1 MMKRIVAALLI
12 ATAVLFGAGDGEL
25 QHAYAKEFAFLKAQ
39 KEMLKQRL
47 DHVKQESKAK
57 IARAKKEIETLQA
70 TVLAKTQEA
79 DRLGDQLF
87 EAQRNAQA
95 ISDDTA
101 MIASVALQGDSLL
114 KPYGI
119 ALKINKNDYPATL
132 KMLFNETLALAD
144 ELSSVHS
151 AKGSFYLKDGTQK
164 QGTLVHVGNI
174 AVYGVAADAAG
185 ALVPAGG
192 GKLKLWDAPEAAE
205 TAKKLAKKQL
215 PAQLHIFIFE
225 NRTKA
230 VADKEEKT
238 VLDVID
244 SGGIIGWV
252 IVGLGAFA
260 MLLVVLRALFLS
272 SAGSSTERVMNET
285 LDVLQKKGVDATL
298 EFLKSRKGAAA
309 RVLKATVRNLGR
321 DREHVEDVVM
331 EAVMHESER
340 LDRFGSTIMVV
351 AAVAPLLGLLGTVTG
366 MIATFDIITEFGTGD
381 PKLLSGGISIAL
393 VTTELGLIVAIPLL
407 LLGNLLNGWAEKIKD
422 GMERAALHIIN
433 EYSKTH

>member
-25 QHAYAKEFAFLKAQ
+25 QRAYAKEFAFLKAQ

-47 DHVKQESKAK
+47 DHVRQESKAK

-101 MIASVALQGDSLL
+101 MIASVAMQGDSLL

-119 ALKINKNDYPATL
+119 ALKIDKNDYPATL
-132 KMLFNETLALAD
+132 KTLFGETLSLAD

-164 QGTLVHVGNI
+164 QGTLVYVGNI
-174 AVYGVAADAAG
+174 AVYGVAADTAG

-192 GKLKLWDAPEAAE
+192 GKLKLWDAPESAE

-422 GMERAALHIIN
+422 GMERSALHIIN